1 MKDGVIKFSLRWQR
15 APPPEDIDALL
26 QWRDRISAAGLIGVQ
41 PDGIGYG
48 NISARTGSSFVISGS
63 GTGIHAT
70 ARREHFTRVIHY
82 DFSDNSLLCRGPV
95 QASSESLTHAAVY
108 EADASAAAV
117 VHVHHRQLWQALLG
131 KIPTTAK
138 DIAYGTPEMAYDVLR
153 LFRDTR
159 VADSGIFVLGGHEDG
174 IVALGGSLQ
183 EAGTKLLD
191 MLHTQCVASRENSGS
206 DKSEYGK

>member
-1 MKDGVIKFSLRWQR
+1 
-15 APPPEDIDALL
+15 
-26 QWRDRISAAGLIGVQ
+26 
-41 PDGIGYG
+41 
-48 NISARTGSSFVISGS
+48 
-63 GTGIHAT
+63 
-70 ARREHFTRVIHY
+70 
-82 DFSDNSLLCRGPV
+82 V

-117 VHVHHRQLWQALLG
+117 VHVHHGELWRALLG

-138 DIAYGTPEMAYDVLR
+138 GIAYGTPEMAYDVLR

-174 IVALGGSLQ
+174 IVAFGGSLQ

-191 MLHTQCVASRENSGS
+191 MLHTQCVASRE
-206 DKSEYGK
+206 KSRQRQV

>member
-1 MKDGVIKFSLRWQR
+1 VKDGLIKFSLRWQR
-15 APPPEDIDALL
+15 ASPPEDIDALL

-48 NISARTGSSFVISGS
+48 NISVRAGSSFIISGS
-63 GTGIHAT
+63 GTGMHTT

-82 DFSDNSLLCRGPV
+82 DFPANRLICRGPV

-108 EADASAAAV
+108 EAAASVTAV
-117 VHVHHRQLWQALLG
+117 VHVHHGDLWRALFE

-138 DIAYGTPEMAYDVLR
+138 DVAYGTPEMAYEVLR

-159 VADSGIFVLGGHEDG
+159 VADGGIFVMGGHKDG
-174 IVALGGSLQ
+174 IVGFGGSLQ

-191 MLHTQCVASRENSGS
+191 MLHTQCVAYREKSRQRQV
-206 DKSEYGK
+206 

>member
-1 MKDGVIKFSLRWQR
+1 MKDGLIKFSLRWQR
-15 APPPEDIDALL
+15 APPPEEIDALL

-48 NISARTGSSFVISGS
+48 NISVRAGSSFIISGS
-63 GTGIHAT
+63 GTGMHTT

-82 DFSDNSLLCRGPV
+82 DFPANSLLCRGPV

-117 VHVHHRQLWQALLG
+117 VHVHHGELWRALLG

-138 DIAYGTPEMAYDVLR
+138 DVAYGTPEMAYDVLR
-153 LFRDTR
+153 LFRDTP
-159 VADSGIFVLGGHEDG
+159 VADGGIFVMGGHEDG
-174 IVALGGSLQ
+174 IVGFGGSLQ

-191 MLHTQCVASRENSGS
+191 MLHTQCGARR
-206 DKSEYGK
+206 KSPVGAKFE